1 MTTKCGSW
9 MGPWNGKETLEE
21 KLVKS
26 EQIWSLVN
34 SHVPMSAS
42 QEDAN
47 VGDE

>member
-1 MTTKCGSW
+1 

-34 SHVPMSAS
+34 NSHVPMSAS